1 MDKEI
6 FIQRL
11 KENLILWDV
20 GRMFHTRLS
29 DGVLEDLSVLGKELM
44 DRELTT
50 RKECNAILETF
61 AGWQP
66 PVAPQKKCLSN

>member
-1 MDKEI
+1 M
-6 FIQRL
+6 L
-11 KENLILWDV
+11 KDSLILWDV
-20 GRMFHTRLS
+20 DQMFHTRLS
-29 DGVLEDLSVLGKELM
+29 DAVLEDLSALGIESL

-50 RKECNAILETF
+50 RKECNAIQETF